1 MISEVLDIINESWKG
16 LHIDQRLYGLAQ
28 TMIRIQ
34 GSEREFLP
42 CVVDKTGEGEY
53 VGLDDVYSIIVYHK
67 LNNISS
73 SQTNKGMGDR
83 FGDIQNNYTLSAFVY
98 WDRKRCNKMPDELL
112 LALQARTPIMVTDLQ
127 DTKTLRI
134 RITGANT
141 NSFQNYSTEYQGT
154 EFKLAA
160 NYNLMKIDY
169 TIETTFNPDCLK
181 DC

>member
-16 LHIDQRLYGLAQ
+16 LHIDMKTYGLSQ
-28 TMIRIQ
+28 SVIRTM

-42 CVVDKTGEGEY
+42 GLVDRTGEIQY

-98 WDRKRCNKMPDELL
+98 WDRKRYNKLPDELL
-112 LALQARTPIMVTDLQ
+112 LVLQARTPIMVTDLQ

-141 NSFQNYSTEYQGT
+141 NSIQNYSAEYQGI
-154 EFKLAA
+154 EFKLPA
-160 NYNLMKIDY
+160 NANLMKVDY